1 MTTDWKDVLLAI
13 QQKVPSTTFNRWF
26 KPLTAERF
34 SQSELHLVADDEF
47 DAVFI
52 EKNFAQLIQLH
63 LKRIVGR
70 DLAIKVTHQPQSTD
84 GPTTGVRIRPD
95 SPTERSQSGGNKQ
108 KRSKASLLSE
118 PPLKIKP
125 AEPTPT
131 ERILDCGLKLQY
143 SFENFVVGDSNAFAN
158 AACRTVFTHP
168 GRIYNPL
175 FIYGSV
181 GLGKTHLLNAVGI
194 ELLRNDP
201 SLRVQYT
208 TTENFM
214 NRLIEHLKAGRMEA
228 FRNHYRKNVD
238 ALLVDDIQFLSGKES
253 TKQEFFH
260 TFNTLHQ
267 AGKQIVITSDRTPQ
281 ELHDIEDRLRSRF
294 QWGLIADI
302 QAPSLETR
310 LAIIERKAA
319 TLRLE
324 LESPVALYLAENIR
338 SNIRELEGALLRL
351 HAYAEFNK
359 KKLTLPLAKT
369 LLRQFLHENNR
380 KISVDQ
386 IQKIVCNITNVRLTD
401 LKGKS
406 RKRDIARPR
415 QISMYLAKKYTGLSY
430 PQLGKKFGG
439 RDHTT
444 VLAAHRKI
452 EQLITSDQTVT
463 ELVRTIEQR
472 LLGL

>member
-1 MTTDWKDVLLAI
+1 MTTDWKDILIAI

-70 DLAIKVTHQPQSTD
+70 DLAIKVTHQTRSNAERTARVD
-84 GPTTGVRIRPD
+84 IRQ
-95 SPTERSQSGGNKQ
+95 RSQHHSIETKD
-108 KRSKASLLSE
+108 RSKTTLLSE
-118 PPLKIKP
+118 PPLRIAP
-125 AEPTPT
+125 VEPTPT
-131 ERILDCGLKLQY
+131 ERILECGLKLQY

-158 AACRTVFTHP
+158 AACRTVFSHP

-214 NRLIEHLKAGRMEA
+214 NRLIEHLKCGRMEA
-228 FRNHYRKNVD
+228 FRNHYRNSVD

-267 AGKQIVITSDRTPQ
+267 TGKQIVITSDRIPQ
-281 ELHDIEDRLRSRF
+281 ELNDIEDRLRSRF

-302 QAPSLETR
+302 QPPSLETR
-310 LAIIERKAA
+310 LAIIEQKTA
-319 TLRLE
+319 TLRLD
-324 LESPVALYLAENIR
+324 LDSSVALYLAENIR

-351 HAYAEFNK
+351 HAYAEFNN
-359 KKLTLPLAKT
+359 KKLTLPLTKS
-369 LLRQFLHENNR
+369 LLKQLLHENNR
-380 KISVDQ
+380 KITVDQ
-386 IQKIVCNITNVRLTD
+386 IQKVVCHFSNIRLTD

-415 QISMYLAKKYTGLSY
+415 QISMFLAKKYTGLSY
-430 PQLGKKFGG
+430 PQLGLKFGG

-444 VLAAHRKI
+444 VLAACRKI
-452 EQLITSDQTVT
+452 DQLITSDHTIAD
-463 ELVRTIEQR
+463 LVKNIERR